1 MFVLLFFLAQ
11 CFCGI
16 RQKKYPLWLQDNC
29 RNMDTLTNTDDK
41 QPLQEFD
48 KLTTKAEP
56 QDLIDLNGY
65 NSDDNYQCFKTIRNK
80 NAAAQDT
87 KDLISFDGCTSAEVY
102 KGPRHCSVRLQPGSN
117 NILLDNAAQFS
128 TPVLYKRRHC
138 NGDAS
143 EPSVHAAKSRT
154 SSLSSNYSE
163 RKLST
168 ETEI

>member
-1 MFVLLFFLAQ
+1 M
-11 CFCGI
+11 
-16 RQKKYPLWLQDNC
+16 K
-29 RNMDTLTNTDDK
+29 T
-41 QPLQEFD
+41 
-48 KLTTKAEP
+48 EP

-80 NAAAQDT
+80 NTLNQDT
-87 KDLISFDGCTSAEVY
+87 KDLISFDGSTSGEVY

-117 NILLDNAAQFS
+117 NILLDNVAQYS
-128 TPVLYKRRHC
+128 TPVLYKRRHV
-138 NGDAS
+138 NGDVS